1 MSINK
6 LIQQIAPFNNKYR
19 SDKNSISGTEALEI
33 MWDIGEILKK
43 YIEQNNI
50 APHSLFW
57 SVYGNAEGTKNIAKK
72 SYITR
77 EFQNRCH
84 RIRKVFKTKDQI
96 RKELPNL
103 KTFTAFREAMP
114 FFDNEKYRFEGK
126 EKEDLLSLLN
136 SNLQPK
142 KILEKIR
149 ILQKEK
155 IGIKNPRTQRLHEVE
170 KEKQIFIDF
179 YNFIYKIIQSED
191 YKPCSNK
198 IDSVGVSYVITLSK
212 NTSAL
217 SQEGLKFFNFDILS
231 GIESPWK
238 EYSEVVKDLITQKDP
253 KIRRRFRRLIPVD
266 RIMRLADMLYGLSS
280 EKNFITFKKRFY
292 SYGK

>member
-1 MSINK
+1 MSINI
-6 LIQQIAPFNNKYR
+6 LIKQIAPFNNKYR
-19 SDKNSISGTEALEI
+19 ESKNVISGTEALEI
-33 MWDIGEILKK
+33 MWDIGDILKK
-43 YIEQNNI
+43 YIEENNI
-50 APHSLFW
+50 APHNLFW

-84 RIRKVFKTKDQI
+84 RIRNIFSSKEQI

-103 KTFTAFREAMP
+103 RTFTTFREAMP
-114 FFDNEKYRFEGK
+114 FFDNKKYRFKGK

-149 ILQKEK
+149 MLQKEK

-179 YNFIYKIIQSED
+179 YNFIYNIIKLEAYRICLNEIGSVDLNYIKI
-191 YKPCSNK
+191 
-198 IDSVGVSYVITLSK
+198 LSK
-212 NTSAL
+212 NIRAL
-217 SQEGLKFFNFDILS
+217 TQEGLKVFDFDIPSNL
-231 GIESPWK
+231 ETPWK
-238 EYSEVVKDLITQKDP
+238 EFSEIVKNLILQKDP
-253 KIRRRFRRLIPVD
+253 KKRRRFRRLIPVE
-266 RIMRLADMLYGLSS
+266 RMVRLTDMLLGLSS
-280 EKNFITFKKRFY
+280 EENFINIRKNF
-292 SYGK
+292 